1 MGNIIDFNK
10 KRQEHLNKNN
20 GNTQSPYDNIDTGRA
35 IQFLENLS
43 EKQVEKEKELKRQK
57 TINAMI
63 EILKTPIVFD

>member
-20 GNTQSPYDNIDTGRA
+20 SKTKSPYDNIDTGRA

-43 EKQVEKEKELKRQK
+43 EKQMEKEKELKRQK